1 MPQAMK
7 RGKPHALL
15 RYLAVGVAAT
25 AAHWA
30 FMVMLVEQV
39 GTAPWLASG
48 AGAALGAQ
56 VAFLAN
62 RSFTFEHA
70 GDRWPA
76 WWRFMATAVLGAVV
90 GMAIVAFGVKTGA
103 HYMLAQALAT
113 LVGVLLTFAVN
124 RAWTFA
130 R

>member
-1 MPQAMK
+1 MK
-7 RGKPHALL
+7 RSLPQSLL

-30 FMVMLVEQV
+30 LMVILVEAV
-39 GTAPWLASG
+39 GTAPWMASG

-62 RSFTFEHA
+62 RTFTFAHV

-76 WWRFMATAVLGAVV
+76 WWRFMATALLGGLV
-90 GMAIVAFGVKTGA
+90 GMWIVALGVKMGA
-103 HYMLAQALAT
+103 HYMLAQAVAT
-113 LVGVLLTFAVN
+113 AVGVLLTFAVN
-124 RAWTFA
+124 RRWSFA

>member
-1 MPQAMK
+1 MNNSRPN
-7 RGKPHALL
+7 ALL

-25 AAHWA
+25 TAHWA
-30 FMVMLVEQV
+30 FMMMLVEHV

-62 RSFTFEHA
+62 RTFTFAHA
-70 GDRWPA
+70 GGRWPA

-90 GMAIVAFGVKTGA
+90 GMVIVAVGVKLGA
-103 HYMLAQALAT
+103 HYMLGQAVAT
-113 LVGVLLTFAVN
+113 AVGVLLTFAVN
-124 RAWTFA
+124 RNWTFA

>member
-1 MPQAMK
+1 MK
-7 RGKPHALL
+7 RSLPQALL
-15 RYLAVGVAAT
+15 RYLAVGLAAT

-39 GTAPWLASG
+39 GMAPWLASG

-70 GDRWPA
+70 GEGWPA

-90 GMAIVAFGVKTGA
+90 GMVIVAAGVKLGA

-113 LVGVLLTFAVN
+113 GVGVLLTFAVN
-124 RAWTFA
+124 RNWAFA
-130 R
+130 PRA